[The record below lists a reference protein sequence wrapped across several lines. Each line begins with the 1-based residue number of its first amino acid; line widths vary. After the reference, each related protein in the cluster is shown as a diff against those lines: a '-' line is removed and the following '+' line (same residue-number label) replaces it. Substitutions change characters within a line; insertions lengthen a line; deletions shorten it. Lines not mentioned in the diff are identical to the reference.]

1 MKVCD
6 ELLESKPGVGTLD
19 VCTTMAMAA
28 KCMHNSSSRELLIV
42 HPFLT

>member
-28 KCMHNSSSRELLIV
+28 KCMHNSSPVPHVEGISDD
-42 HPFLT
+42 